1 MTADN
6 QPRKNIATKKAL
18 AAYPEGADFALA
30 EAERLTETDNKI
42 AAARLL
48 AATRAVLF
56 LADDLIRGYNEYK
69 KIHSK
74 MDYEDLI
81 VQTRELL
88 ENPGVADW
96 VLYKLDGGI
105 DNVLI
110 DEAQDTSPDQWAIIR
125 AITNEFFNGLGAKDK
140 NCTVFAVGD
149 RKQSIYSF
157 QGADPQEF
165 ERMRRYFAEEL
176 KSSGNFNEVN
186 LEVSFRS
193 TAAILDTVNCVFA
206 DEKAKKGVASE
217 GQSVVHTPS
226 RIGEGGRVELWPLIE
241 ADDGENPD
249 IWLPPIE
256 RVTAESTS
264 SRLAKMIAERIK
276 CLVEGKEPLA
286 SQNRPLRYKDFMVLV
301 QRRNSFVEEFVR
313 ACKMRVWPL
322 RA

>member
-1 MTADN
+1 MNSRRPEVLYDDYHAVFLTADN

-125 AITNEFFNGLGAKDK
+125 AITNEFLTGWVPRTKLYGI
-140 NCTVFAVGD
+140 CRG
-149 RKQSIYSF
+149 
-157 QGADPQEF
+157 
-165 ERMRRYFAEEL
+165 
-176 KSSGNFNEVN
+176 
-186 LEVSFRS
+186 
-193 TAAILDTVNCVFA
+193 
-206 DEKAKKGVASE
+206 
-217 GQSVVHTPS
+217 
-226 RIGEGGRVELWPLIE
+226 
-241 ADDGENPD
+241 
-249 IWLPPIE
+249 
-256 RVTAESTS
+256 
-264 SRLAKMIAERIK
+264 
-276 CLVEGKEPLA
+276 
-286 SQNRPLRYKDFMVLV
+286 
-301 QRRNSFVEEFVR
+301 
-313 ACKMRVWPL
+313 
-322 RA
+322 

>member
-1 MTADN
+1 MAV
-6 QPRKNIATKKAL
+6 
-18 AAYPEGADFALA
+18 YPEGADFALA

-125 AITNEFFNGLGAKDK
+125 AITNEFLTGWVPRTK
-140 NCTVFAVGD
+140 TV
-149 RKQSIYSF
+149 
-157 QGADPQEF
+157 
-165 ERMRRYFAEEL
+165 RYL
-176 KSSGNFNEVN
+176 PWV
-186 LEVSFRS
+186 
-193 TAAILDTVNCVFA
+193 TVN
-206 DEKAKKGVASE
+206 
-217 GQSVVHTPS
+217 S
-226 RIGEGGRVELWPLIE
+226 RFILFRGLI
-241 ADDGENPD
+241 
-249 IWLPPIE
+249 
-256 RVTAESTS
+256 
-264 SRLAKMIAERIK
+264 
-276 CLVEGKEPLA
+276 
-286 SQNRPLRYKDFMVLV
+286 
-301 QRRNSFVEEFVR
+301 RRNLSVC
-313 ACKMRVWPL
+313 AGILQKS
-322 RA
+322 